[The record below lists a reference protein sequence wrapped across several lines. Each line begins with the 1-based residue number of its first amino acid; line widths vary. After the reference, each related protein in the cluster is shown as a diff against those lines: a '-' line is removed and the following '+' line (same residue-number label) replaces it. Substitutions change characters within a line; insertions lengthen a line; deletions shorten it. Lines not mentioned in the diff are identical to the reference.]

1 MKWEHSGFWPRY
13 CAGSIPAA
21 LATFQEREIMLHVI
35 MCGGSYSHFEKPK
48 ALTVVKG
55 EKLVKRTIRLLTEK
69 GVDIDDIKIS
79 TNNPGFEDLGVEIL
93 HHDNSF
99 KLSYD
104 ENGNEKIEGYWLDAF
119 IPLDEPVC
127 YLFGDVFFTE
137 KAIKT
142 IVNNRYLGN
151 TLFGT
156 INTDLK
162 SWNEPLAYKVE
173 DPESFFKG
181 IEEVKSM
188 YDRGECKRHPIVWE
202 LYRYLNGIDINKH
215 FMLVE
220 TYVHVP
226 DGGMDV
232 DKLDQVKLIEK
243 YYR

>member
-1 MKWEHSGFWPRY
+1 
-13 CAGSIPAA
+13 
-21 LATFQEREIMLHVI
+21 MLYVI

-69 GVDIDDIKIS
+69 GVDIDNIKIS
-79 TNNPGFEDLGVEIL
+79 TNNPGFENLGVEIL

-127 YLFGDVFFTE
+127 YLFGDVYFTAT
-137 KAIKT
+137 AIKK
-142 IVNNRYLGN
+142 IVNNGYRGN

-156 INTDLK
+156 IIKDLK
-162 SWNEPLAYKVE
+162 PWHEPLAYKVRK
-173 DPESFFKG
+173 PEEFFAG
-181 IEEVKSM
+181 IEAVKELH
-188 YDRGECKRHPIVWE
+188 RQGKCNRHPIVWE